1 MSSSAPTTAHRLGH
15 SYGNV
20 HRIAMRQELETRPWD
35 IGDYLQTEEDRLAY
49 LEAALEDGDPTLI
62 AAALDDIARSSSP
75 NS

>member
-1 MSSSAPTTAHRLGH
+1 
-15 SYGNV
+15 
-20 HRIAMRQELETRPWD
+20 MRQELETRPWD